1 MGWIVITTWELKA
14 SKFFYTEMLQIDGSP
29 RDTKETHGRRNDI
42 DENTPLDEVKA
53 PNVFERMKEEI
64 EALVQTIQAK

>member
-1 MGWIVITTWELKA
+1 
-14 SKFFYTEMLQIDGSP
+14 MLQIDGSP
-29 RDTKETHGRRNDI
+29 LDTKETHGRRIDI

-53 PNVFERMKEEI
+53 PNVFERVKEEI